1 MSNPAQTLQQLI
13 QMLQPPSSSPGRT
26 RSRSPRPR
34 HNRPDRVQQAID
46 RTRQTAIAAA
56 QEVVQQASLIN
67 AEVLKSLLYRL
78 EKIDEKLSAIGNA
91 LQMLTD
97 KMDPPGDNDYE
108 NMEGLLEDARVVPMQ
123 ICS

>member
-1 MSNPAQTLQQLI
+1 MSNPAQNLRQLI
-13 QMLQPPSSSPGRT
+13 QMLQQPSSSSQGRT

-34 HNRPDRVQQAID
+34 QNRPYRVQHAID

-97 KMDPPGDNDYE
+97 KMDQPGDNEYE
-108 NMEGLLEDARVVPMQ
+108 NMEGLLEDAHHR
-123 ICS
+123 

>member
-1 MSNPAQTLQQLI
+1 CCSSRHQAQAALAPARRAL
-13 QMLQPPSSSPGRT
+13 G
-26 RSRSPRPR
+26 

-67 AEVLKSLLYRL
+67 AEVLKSLVDRL

-91 LQMLTD
+91 LQMLTE
-97 KMDPPGDNDYE
+97 KMDQPGDNEYE
-108 NMEGLLEDARVVPMQ
+108 NMEGLLEDARRD
-123 ICS
+123 